1 MLPVES
7 RFPDLTAI
15 ATDCRAVHLPRD
27 IATEWAILLG
37 YRANW

>member
-1 MLPVES
+1 MLSAEN

-15 ATDCRAVHLPRD
+15 STDCRAVHLPRD
-27 IATEWAILLG
+27 IDTEWAILLA